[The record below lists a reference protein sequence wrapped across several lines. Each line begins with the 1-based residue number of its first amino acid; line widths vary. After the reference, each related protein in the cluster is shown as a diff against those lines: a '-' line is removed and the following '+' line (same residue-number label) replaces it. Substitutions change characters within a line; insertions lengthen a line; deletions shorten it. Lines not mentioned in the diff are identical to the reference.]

1 MPRKNDPAYKTE
13 NSVFATRLR
22 EIMKERGENQTTLA
36 DKITSQYVT
45 IQRQTISLYMNGQSR
60 PDTERLTA
68 ISKVLDVSADWLLGI
83 SNTQTQ
89 DIRVQQ
95 ICKFTGLS
103 EDLVVF
109 LMEKQGEI
117 TPKVLDGGLLPPRI
131 VGPTHPSVQACA
143 LNKFLPPDQLLN
155 FSYALSGFSSEIE
168 WLKMRAEFYRAEL
181 NDAMTNW
188 DEYKF
193 SYLRNECTEQYES
206 IRGKFRFKRFSTI
219 EMLAKMLDDFLERE
233 GIPTQIDSVL
243 GVMSETLRA
252 VEEYIESQ

>member
-1 MPRKNDPAYKTE
+1 MPRKGDQAYKTE
-13 NSVFATRLR
+13 NSIFAARLR
-22 EIMKERGENQTTLA
+22 KIMKERGENQTTLA

-45 IQRQTISLYMNGQSR
+45 IQRQTISLYMNGQSK

-68 ISKVLDVSADWLLGI
+68 ISKVLDVSTDWLLGI
-83 SNTQTQ
+83 SNTQNP

-103 EDLVVF
+103 EELVVF

-117 TPKVLDGGLLPPRI
+117 TPKGLDGGLPPPHTA
-131 VGPTHPSVQACA
+131 GPAHPSVQACA
-143 LNKFLPPDQLLN
+143 LNKFLPPDQLFV

-168 WLKMRAEFYRAEL
+168 WLKMRAEFYRTEL

-206 IRGKFRFKRFSTI
+206 IREKFRFRRFNAI
-219 EMLAKMLDDFLERE
+219 EMLTEMLDDFLESE
-233 GIPTQIDSVL
+233 GIPAQIDSVL
-243 GVMSETLRA
+243 DIMSEALRA